1 MLSYRHGFHAG
12 NHADV
17 LKHWLCVLT
26 AQYMTQ
32 KDKPFLYVD
41 THAAAGVYSLKSTIA
56 NKTAEFEAGIQAIWD
71 KDMPEVMTPYADLI
85 KQLNGSDK
93 LKLYPGSPWFVNECL
108 RPTDKARLFE
118 MHPQDYV
125 LLKNNFKETRSVKV
139 EKQDGFA
146 GLKALLPPPSKRA
159 MVVIDP
165 PYEQIHEYK
174 MVVASIKDS
183 IKRFASGV
191 YIVWY
196 PLINRTK
203 SLTDTKKDM
212 AQTMV
217 RQLSLAGGKSFLDVR
232 LWVNGKDEKE
242 GMYGSGLAIINPPWN
257 LAKQLEEGLPFLVES
272 LGQTAQAGY
281 SVDYQES

>member
-41 THAAAGVYSLKSTIA
+41 THAAAGVYSLKSSIA
-56 NKTAEFEAGIQAIWD
+56 NKTSEFEGGIQAIWH
-71 KDMPEVMTPYADLI
+71 KDTPSVMAPYTDLI

-93 LKLYPGSPWFVNECL
+93 LRLYPGSPWFVNACL

-118 MHPQDYV
+118 LHPQDCV
-125 LLKNNFKETRSVKV
+125 LLKNNFKEKRNIKV

-165 PYEQIHEYK
+165 PYEQAQEYK
-174 MVVASIKDS
+174 QVVASVKDS
-183 IKRFASGV
+183 LKRFSSGV

-196 PLINRTK
+196 PLINRRK
-203 SLTDTKKDM
+203 SLTDSKKDM

-232 LWVNGKDEKE
+232 FWVNGKDEEE
-242 GMYGSGLAIINPPWN
+242 GMYGSGLAVINPPWN

-272 LGQTAQAGY
+272 LGKTAQAGY
-281 SVDYQES
+281 SVDCHGS

>member
-26 AQYMTQ
+26 AQYMGQ

-41 THAAAGVYSLKSTIA
+41 THAAAGVYSLKSSIA
-56 NKTAEFEAGIQAIWD
+56 NKTAEFESGIQAIWD
-71 KDMPEVMTPYADLI
+71 KKTPKAMQPYTDLI

-108 RPTDKARLFE
+108 RSQDKARLFE
-118 MHPQDYV
+118 LHPQDYV
-125 LLKNNFKETRSVKV
+125 LLKNNFKENRNVKV

-146 GLKALLPPPSKRA
+146 GLKSLLPPPSKRA

-165 PYEQIHEYK
+165 PYEQAHEYK
-174 MVVASIKDS
+174 LVVAAMKDS
-183 IKRFASGV
+183 IKRFANGV

-203 SLTDTKKDM
+203 SLTDSKKDM

-217 RQLSLAGGKSFLDVR
+217 RQLGLLGGKSFLDVR
-232 LWVNGKDEKE
+232 LWVSGEDEE
-242 GMYGSGLAIINPPWN
+242 PGMYGSGMAIINPPWN

-272 LGQTAQAGY
+272 LGKTAKAGY
-281 SVDYQES
+281 SLDYKEA